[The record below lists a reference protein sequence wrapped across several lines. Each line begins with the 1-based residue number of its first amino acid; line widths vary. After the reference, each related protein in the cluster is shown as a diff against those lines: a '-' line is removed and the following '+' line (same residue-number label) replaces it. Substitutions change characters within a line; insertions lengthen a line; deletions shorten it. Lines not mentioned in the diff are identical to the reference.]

1 MKKRGLLALCLS
13 TVLVISACGSNE
25 KIAETSAGDITKEE
39 LYTTLK
45 DLRGAT
51 AIQSLVYEKLLSEKF
66 NVDDEVKEEM
76 DKLKEQYGDSLLS
89 LIQQQIGV
97 DTIAAYEQ
105 QLKLNLLIN
114 KYVTSK
120 IEITDEELQ
129 TAYKEYQPE
138 IRASHI
144 LIGSDVENAEQ
155 KAKDLKK
162 QLDEGADFAK
172 LAKENSTDTVSAA
185 NGGDLGFFGP
195 GDMVSEFE
203 DAAYNLKVG
212 EISDVV
218 ESQFGYHIIKLV
230 EKPEKGTF
238 EELESEL
245 REQIAQGKIT
255 TELTAQYLDE
265 LIQESKVNILDK
277 DLSSTFISEENNTN
291 ENNTDS
297 ESNTDENNANE
308 ETNTNGTENN
318 Q

>member
-1 MKKRGLLALCLS
+1 
-13 TVLVISACGSNE
+13 
-25 KIAETSAGDITKEE
+25 
-39 LYTTLK
+39 
-45 DLRGAT
+45 
-51 AIQSLVYEKLLSEKF
+51 
-66 NVDDEVKEEM
+66 
-76 DKLKEQYGDSLLS
+76 
-89 LIQQQIGV
+89 
-97 DTIAAYEQ
+97 
-105 QLKLNLLIN
+105 
-114 KYVTSK
+114 
-120 IEITDEELQ
+120 
-129 TAYKEYQPE
+129 
-138 IRASHI
+138 
-144 LIGSDVENAEQ
+144 
-155 KAKDLKK
+155 
-162 QLDEGADFAK
+162 
-172 LAKENSTDTVSAA
+172 
-185 NGGDLGFFGP
+185 
-195 GDMVSEFE
+195 MVSEFE

-218 ESQFGYHIIKLV
+218 KSQFGYHIIKLV

-308 ETNTNGTENN
+308 ETNINGTENN

>member
-1 MKKRGLLALCLS
+1 MKS
-13 TVLVISACGSNE
+13 S
-25 KIAETSAGDITKEE
+25 
-39 LYTTLK
+39 
-45 DLRGAT
+45 
-51 AIQSLVYEKLLSEKF
+51 
-66 NVDDEVKEEM
+66 
-76 DKLKEQYGDSLLS
+76 
-89 LIQQQIGV
+89 
-97 DTIAAYEQ
+97 
-105 QLKLNLLIN
+105 
-114 KYVTSK
+114 
-120 IEITDEELQ
+120 Q

-218 ESQFGYHIIKLV
+218 KSQFGYHIIKLV

>member
-89 LIQQQIGV
+89 LIQQRIGV

-105 QLKLNLLIN
+105 QLKLTLLIN

-172 LAKENSTDTVSAA
+172 LAKEN
-185 NGGDLGFFGP
+185 
-195 GDMVSEFE
+195 
-203 DAAYNLKVG
+203 
-212 EISDVV
+212 
-218 ESQFGYHIIKLV
+218 
-230 EKPEKGTF
+230 
-238 EELESEL
+238 
-245 REQIAQGKIT
+245 
-255 TELTAQYLDE
+255 
-265 LIQESKVNILDK
+265 
-277 DLSSTFISEENNTN
+277 
-291 ENNTDS
+291 
-297 ESNTDENNANE
+297 
-308 ETNTNGTENN
+308 
-318 Q
+318 